1 MVKRLFF
8 CLAFVGAFL
17 GASLFAAAPASA
29 ADPAGERQNLHWR
42 CWYDQ
47 QVHIHCL
54 LDSAPAPAANGK
66 PVGHLPK
73 IVQSLRSKPS
83 SFKAVLIRIPMYTDP
98 YDVHF
103 PRLLAEATMCGDR
116 ADCSVQYTQQVP
128 GHEEIAQILLRHM
141 DWPQSGDTRI
151 AGTPPATQLAAAGRA
166 Y

>member
-8 CLAFVGAFL
+8 CLAFL
-17 GASLFAAAPASA
+17 GCSLLATAPARA
-29 ADPAGERQNLHWR
+29 ADPAADRQNLHWR

-54 LDSAPAPAANGK
+54 LDSDPAPTAAGK
-66 PVGHLPK
+66 TTAQLPR
-73 IVQSLRSKPS
+73 IVQELRSKPS

-103 PRLLAEATMCGDR
+103 PRLLAEATMCGGR

-128 GHEEIAQILLRHM
+128 EHGEIAQILLRHL
-141 DWPQSGDTRI
+141 DWPQ
-151 AGTPPATQLAAAGRA
+151 PAAMQLAASR
-166 Y
+166 